1 MTAKLFARSSCSYC
15 PAIRSSSN
23 YGLSNTRPGS
33 RSCTVLLAAA
43 SRSHRWVTNLGYLR
57 AVALWKQYR
66 PAGVALAL
74 SVWLEPMFNFALE
87 AMAFGLPVISR
98 RTSIPPAAVAW
109 RGANVSGHGP
119 LLKRAI
125 PASAG
130 TQGGDYDWL
139 RVVAITRLGSESAHG

>member
-1 MTAKLFARSSCSYC
+1 MNALCGTRVTDRRAVRPNSCSYC

-74 SVWLEPMFNFALE
+74 SVSLEPMFNFCARSHGIRFARHFTAYLDTPSGGCL
-87 AMAFGLPVISR
+87 ARSR
-98 RTSIPPAAVAW
+98 RQW
-109 RGANVSGHGP
+109 
-119 LLKRAI
+119 
-125 PASAG
+125 
-130 TQGGDYDWL
+130 
-139 RVVAITRLGSESAHG
+139 TRTAT